1 MPYKSQAQRKAMN
14 AMALRG
20 EIDKAVVAEFN
31 AKSRGKKLPFKVK
44 KKKRKAR
51 A

>member
-1 MPYKSQAQRKAMN
+1 
-14 AMALRG
+14 MALRG
-20 EIDKAVVAEFN
+20 EIDKAVVSEFN
-31 AKSRGKKLPFKVK
+31 RESKGKVKSLPLYARK